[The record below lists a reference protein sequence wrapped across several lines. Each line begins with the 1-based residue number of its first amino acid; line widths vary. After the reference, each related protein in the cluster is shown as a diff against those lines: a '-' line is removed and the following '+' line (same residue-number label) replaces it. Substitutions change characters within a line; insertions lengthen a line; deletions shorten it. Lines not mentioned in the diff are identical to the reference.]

1 MQDLLKY
8 FWYSRKIKNLRFAL
22 LGVRKAYQRRG
33 LETLLYV
40 ESFTSAKKLGYTGGE
55 VSWIPE
61 NNTQVNKAIVSNGGK
76 RTKTYRLYEIK
87 L

>member
-8 FWYSRKIKNLRFAL
+8 FWYSRKIKSLRFAL

-40 ESFTSAKKLGYTGGE
+40 ESFTSAKNSDIPAGKFRGSRKTISKSIKQSFQTAANRQKLTG
-55 VSWIPE
+55 S
-61 NNTQVNKAIVSNGGK
+61 
-76 RTKTYRLYEIK
+76 TK
-87 L
+87 